1 MIIFYGKITGI
12 HGLKGEVEVAFLDK
26 DYFTSL
32 PVLNK
37 DIPIIINNQTFTVLN
52 VKKKN
57 KAFVLALKDIDDIEQ
72 AKAFIGADIF
82 IDSSFLPQLD
92 DDTFYEA
99 ELIEYEIIDLDNNL
113 YGKVVDVYSLPS
125 NYVLEIKLA
134 ENDEI
139 VSIPFVHRGAIEG
152 KIANADD
159 TRMFGYQIS
168 ALNKD
173 NKEIVSTFADIDGFF
188 ILDGIP
194 YGTYKVIVSKD
205 GNQLAELQDIKVDDI
220 SVYIK
225 DEIKLDTRALA
236 FFETKDTQEEF
247 EQLEDLHKQGYNNV
261 DYRNRDFP
269 IDIPQA
275 VLNPEK
281 DMPHIQIEEIEKDI
295 FVEVKAPVFDSV
307 ASVQSFERYS
317 TIQDIETDVF
327 SQSEGNLATV
337 LQDLQYNTALAKALT
352 N

>member
-26 DYFTSL
+26 DYFASL

-57 KAFVLALKDIDDIEQ
+57 KSFVLALKDIDDIEQ

-99 ELIEYEIIDLDNNL
+99 ELIGYEIIDLDNNL

-139 VSIPFVHRGAIEG
+139 VSIPFVHAYFG
-152 KIANADD
+152 KSDKI
-159 TRMFGYQIS
+159 
-168 ALNKD
+168 NK
-173 NKEIVSTFADIDGFF
+173 T
-188 ILDGIP
+188 
-194 YGTYKVIVSKD
+194 
-205 GNQLAELQDIKVDDI
+205 
-220 SVYIK
+220 
-225 DEIKLDTRALA
+225 
-236 FFETKDTQEEF
+236 
-247 EQLEDLHKQGYNNV
+247 
-261 DYRNRDFP
+261 
-269 IDIPQA
+269 
-275 VLNPEK
+275 
-281 DMPHIQIEEIEKDI
+281 IQIIQKPI
-295 FVEVKAPVFDSV
+295 FD
-307 ASVQSFERYS
+307 
-317 TIQDIETDVF
+317 DD
-327 SQSEGNLATV
+327 
-337 LQDLQYNTALAKALT
+337 
-352 N
+352 